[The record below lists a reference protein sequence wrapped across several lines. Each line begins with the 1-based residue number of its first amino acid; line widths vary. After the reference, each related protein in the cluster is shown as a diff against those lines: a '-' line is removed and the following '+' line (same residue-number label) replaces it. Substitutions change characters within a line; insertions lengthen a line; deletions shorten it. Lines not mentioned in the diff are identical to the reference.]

1 MHLWAIII
9 NKWIATPIIYL
20 KNYSLLIK
28 EYQSLASLRESDPP
42 SDASDA
48 TLFASMAEPIPEMAA
63 EPLPGRPRFSRT
75 IHGNFCERKLSV
87 YNPNNN
93 DRFSLAHIS
102 NLHK

>member
-1 MHLWAIII
+1 M
-9 NKWIATPIIYL
+9 
-20 KNYSLLIK
+20 
-28 EYQSLASLRESDPP
+28 ASLRESDPP

-93 DRFSLAHIS
+93 DRFSLARIFYIYTNNFNRIPLKFDFFIS
-102 NLHK
+102 FLKLFPVEF